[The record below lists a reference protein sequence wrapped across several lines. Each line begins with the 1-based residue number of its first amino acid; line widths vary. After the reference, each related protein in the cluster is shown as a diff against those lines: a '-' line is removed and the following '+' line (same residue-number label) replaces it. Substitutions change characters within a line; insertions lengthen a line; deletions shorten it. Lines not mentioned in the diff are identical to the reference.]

1 MTRRRP
7 TPDLPDA
14 ALPRRAPARRRTP
27 KAAPAD
33 VATADTAPP
42 KPPRQKR
49 AKAPRA
55 QAEPQAPLPLAFGS
69 TPRIVVGI
77 DPGATGAAVILRCG
91 TSGPPALVAAVY
103 WVERQRKGGTVYEPT
118 WWPETNGWLGP
129 DRTRYPTTLHKIGAT
144 LAETAKIGSDGPE
157 GGDNLPI
164 FGACERQYS
173 GRFASAGLG
182 VAWLAGLISGPLTD
196 IVSKPIGRPA
206 PSEWRATAAPHA
218 SQRRKRSVTGDVKPC
233 PSALGAQLAGGW
245 PLDLLARFGLPLGS
259 SGADL
264 PVDLGEAL
272 GVALWAAAKTA

>member
-1 MTRRRP
+1 MTRRRS

-14 ALPRRAPARRRTP
+14 ALPRRAPARRRAP
-27 KAAPAD
+27 QAAPAD
-33 VATADTAPP
+33 VAPADTAPP
-42 KPPRQKR
+42 KPARQKR
-49 AKAPRA
+49 AKAPKV

-91 TSGPPALVAAVY
+91 ASGPPALVAAVF
-103 WVERQRKGGTVYEPT
+103 WTERQRKSGTVYEPT
-118 WWPETNGWLGP
+118 WWPAASAMPLS
-129 DRTRYPTTLHKIGAT
+129 LHMIGDA
-144 LAETAKIGSDGPE
+144 LAVEASKAASAD
-157 GGDNLPI
+157 LPI
-164 FGACERQYS
+164 YGACERQYS

-182 VAWLAGLISGPLTD
+182 VAWLAGLVSGPLTD
-196 IVSKPIGRPA
+196 IIAKPLGRPA
-206 PSEWRATAAPHA
+206 ASEWRATAAPHA
-218 SQRRKRSVTGDVKPC
+218 SQRRKRSITGDVKPC

>member
-1 MTRRRP
+1 MTRRRS

-14 ALPRRAPARRRTP
+14 ALPRRAPARRRAP

-33 VATADTAPP
+33 VAPADTAPP

-49 AKAPRA
+49 AKAPKV

-69 TPRIVVGI
+69 TPRIIVGI

-91 TSGPPALVAAVY
+91 ASGPPALVAAVY
-103 WVERQRKGGTVYEPT
+103 WTERQRKAGTVYEPM
-118 WWPETNGWLGP
+118 WWPRQGFGAA
-129 DRTRYPTTLHKIGAT
+129 TLHWIGRTIA
-144 LAETAKIGSDGPE
+144 AEADDAAGRDLEPVE
-157 GGDNLPI
+157 LPI

-173 GRFASAGLG
+173 GRFAAAGLG

-218 SQRRKRSVTGDVKPC
+218 SQRRKRSITGDVKPC

-245 PLDLLARFGLPLGS
+245 PLDLLARFGLPIGS

>member
-1 MTRRRP
+1 MTRRRS

-14 ALPRRAPARRRTP
+14 ALPRRAPARRRAP

-33 VATADTAPP
+33 VAPADTAPP

-49 AKAPRA
+49 ARAPKAP
-55 QAEPQAPLPLAFGS
+55 AEAQAPLPLAFGS

-103 WVERQRKGGTVYEPT
+103 WVERQRKSGTVYEPT
-118 WWPETNGWLGP
+118 CWPHGP
-129 DRTRYPTTLHKIGAT
+129 TYALSLHKLGAA
-144 LAETAKIGSDGPE
+144 LAAGARDAADGPE
-157 GGDNLPI
+157 GSDNLPI

-182 VAWLAGLISGPLTD
+182 VAWLAGLISGPLID
-196 IVSKPIGRPA
+196 VVAKPIGRPA
-206 PSEWRATAAPHA
+206 ASEWRATAAPHA

-245 PLDLLARFGLPLGS
+245 PLGLLERFGLPIGS

>member
-1 MTRRRP
+1 
-7 TPDLPDA
+7 
-14 ALPRRAPARRRTP
+14 
-27 KAAPAD
+27 
-33 VATADTAPP
+33 
-42 KPPRQKR
+42 
-49 AKAPRA
+49 
-55 QAEPQAPLPLAFGS
+55 LPLSFGS

-77 DPGATGAAVILRCG
+77 DPGATGAAVILHCG
-91 TSGPPALVAAVY
+91 TSGPPLLIAAIY
-103 WVERQRKGGTVYEPT
+103 WQERKRTSGTVYEPT
-118 WWPETNGWLGP
+118 AWPADVRARTPASLYGLGV
-129 DRTRYPTTLHKIGAT
+129 T
-144 LAETAKIGSDGPE
+144 LAAEALVAASDHWVE
-157 GGDNLPI
+157 KALPI

-196 IVSKPIGRPA
+196 IIAKPLGRPA
-206 PSEWRATAAPHA
+206 ASEWRATAAPHA

-245 PLDLLARFGLPLGS
+245 PLGLLERFGLPIGS